1 MRDTD
6 VVVWDM
12 GRRLGPAD
20 VDDRRIWYFGGD
32 YAQYQEL
39 RAALGKT
46 AEFQP
51 VGEAIDAVAGRIALD
66 LIELDAR
73 VASGRCVVSWLA
85 SDLGERSPFASPFCL
100 ELCRAIALVD
110 A

>member
-1 MRDTD
+1 MHSVLRDTN
-6 VVVWDM
+6 VVVWDV

-51 VGEAIDAVAGRIALD
+51 VGEAI
-66 LIELDAR
+66 
-73 VASGRCVVSWLA
+73 
-85 SDLGERSPFASPFCL
+85 
-100 ELCRAIALVD
+100 
-110 A
+110 